1 MSQVNHPKPA
11 VCATLPAHPHSKK
24 SIKNQSPERER
35 ARERERERERERA
48 RARVITGE
56 SVEGSLA
63 HIKGEEERATNE
75 FVRGK
80 PLRLR

>member
-1 MSQVNHPKPA
+1 MRHPPCASPFEKKHQKSKPR
-11 VCATLPAHPHSKK
+11 
-24 SIKNQSPERER
+24 ERESE
-35 ARERERERERERA
+35 RERERERERESA